1 MENQVP
7 THPLFTECDEV
18 VHIQMPTP
26 AALGNAR
33 QAVKDDKNLYRIVFL
48 QCAEL
53 VKISQAN
60 ETKGVDR
67 NVFVK
72 DDEVEATK
80 KIALEL
86 YSKGDLY
93 EISITVTGGSGP
105 KHLDIGLGCMMLAHE
120 IASPMFKDHVDARL
134 LEFAWNG
141 IGGWQS

>member
-1 MENQVP
+1 MEKTVTQQS
-7 THPLFTECDEV
+7 TEEV
-18 VHIQMPTP
+18 VIYNMPTP
-26 AALGNAR
+26 EALLNAR

-80 KIALEL
+80 RIGLEL
-86 YSKGDLY
+86 YTKGDLY
-93 EISITVTGGSGP
+93 EITLSSVSDNAKETY
-105 KHLDIGLGCMMLAHE
+105 LQLGLGCMMLAHE
-120 IASPMFKDHVDARL
+120 IASRMFKDDVDARL

>member
-1 MENQVP
+1 MEKTATQQS
-7 THPLFTECDEV
+7 TEEV
-18 VHIQMPTP
+18 VIYNMPTP
-26 AALGNAR
+26 EALLNAR
-33 QAVKDDKNLYRIVFL
+33 QAVKDDDTLYRIVFL

-80 KIALEL
+80 RIGLEL
-86 YSKGDLY
+86 YTKGDLY
-93 EISITVTGGSGP
+93 EITLSSVSDNAKETY
-105 KHLDIGLGCMMLAHE
+105 LQLGLGCMMLAHE
-120 IASPMFKDHVDARL
+120 IASRMFKDDVDARL

>member
-1 MENQVP
+1 VEKETP
-7 THPLFTECDEV
+7 IHPLFTDGV
-18 VHIQMPTP
+18 AIFNAPTP
-26 AALGNAR
+26 EALLNAR
-33 QAVKDDKNLYRIVFL
+33 QAVKDDDTLYRIVFL

-80 KIALEL
+80 RIGLEL

-93 EISITVTGGSGP
+93 EITISSVSDNA
-105 KHLDIGLGCMMLAHE
+105 KEVHLQLGLGCMMLAHE
-120 IASPMFKDHVDARL
+120 IARRMFKEDVDARL

>member
-1 MENQVP
+1 MEKTATQQS
-7 THPLFTECDEV
+7 TEEV
-18 VHIQMPTP
+18 VIYNMPTP
-26 AALGNAR
+26 EALLNAR

-80 KIALEL
+80 RIGLEL
-86 YSKGDLY
+86 YTKGDLY
-93 EISITVTGGSGP
+93 EITLSSVSDNAKETY
-105 KHLDIGLGCMMLAHE
+105 LQLGLGCMMLAHE
-120 IASPMFKDHVDARL
+120 IASRMFKDDVDARL

>member
-1 MENQVP
+1 MEKTATQQS
-7 THPLFTECDEV
+7 TEEV
-18 VHIQMPTP
+18 VIYNMPTP
-26 AALGNAR
+26 EALLNAR
-33 QAVKDDKNLYRIVFL
+33 QAVKDDDTLYRIVFL

-80 KIALEL
+80 RIGLEL
-86 YSKGDLY
+86 YTKGDLY
-93 EISITVTGGSGP
+93 EITLSSVSDNAKETY
-105 KHLDIGLGCMMLAHE
+105 LQLGLGCMMLAHE
-120 IASPMFKDHVDARL
+120 IASRMFKDDVDARL

-141 IGGWQS
+141 IVGWQS

>member
-1 MENQVP
+1 MEKTATQQS
-7 THPLFTECDEV
+7 TEEV
-18 VHIQMPTP
+18 VIYNMPTP
-26 AALGNAR
+26 EALLNAR

-80 KIALEL
+80 RIALEL

-93 EISITVTGGSGP
+93 EIAITTVKNNG
-105 KHLDIGLGCMMLAHE
+105 KDAHLDIGLGCMMLAHE

>member
-1 MENQVP
+1 VEKTATQQS
-7 THPLFTECDEV
+7 TEEV
-18 VHIQMPTP
+18 VIYNMPTP
-26 AALGNAR
+26 EALLNAR
-33 QAVKDDKNLYRIVFL
+33 QAVKDDDTLYRIVFL

-80 KIALEL
+80 RIGLEL
-86 YSKGDLY
+86 YTKGDLY
-93 EISITVTGGSGP
+93 EITLSSVSDNAKETY
-105 KHLDIGLGCMMLAHE
+105 LQLGLGCMMLAHE
-120 IASPMFKDHVDARL
+120 IASRMFKDDVDARL

>member
-1 MENQVP
+1 MEKTATQQS
-7 THPLFTECDEV
+7 TEEV
-18 VHIQMPTP
+18 VIYNMPTP
-26 AALGNAR
+26 EALLNAR
-33 QAVKDDKNLYRIVFL
+33 QAVKDDDTLYRIVFL

-80 KIALEL
+80 RIGLEL
-86 YSKGDLY
+86 YTKGDLY
-93 EISITVTGGSGP
+93 EIALSSVSDNAKETY
-105 KHLDIGLGCMMLAHE
+105 LQLGLGCMMLAHE
-120 IASPMFKDHVDARL
+120 IASRMFKDDVDARL

>member
-1 MENQVP
+1 MEKTATQQS
-7 THPLFTECDEV
+7 TEEV
-18 VHIQMPTP
+18 VIYNMPTP
-26 AALGNAR
+26 EALLNAR
-33 QAVKDDKNLYRIVFL
+33 QAVKDDDTLYRIVFL

-80 KIALEL
+80 RIGLEL
-86 YSKGDLY
+86 YTKGELY
-93 EISITVTGGSGP
+93 EITLSSVSDNAKETY
-105 KHLDIGLGCMMLAHE
+105 LQLGLGCMMLAHE
-120 IASPMFKDHVDARL
+120 IASRMFKDDVDARL

>member
-1 MENQVP
+1 MEKTATQQS
-7 THPLFTECDEV
+7 TEEV
-18 VHIQMPTP
+18 VIYNMPTP
-26 AALGNAR
+26 EALLNAR
-33 QAVKDDKNLYRIVFL
+33 QAVKDDDTLYRIVFL

-80 KIALEL
+80 RIGLEL
-86 YSKGDLY
+86 YTKGDLY
-93 EISITVTGGSGP
+93 EITLSSVSDNAKETY
-105 KHLDIGLGCMMLAHE
+105 LQLGLGCMMLAHE
-120 IASPMFKDHVDARL
+120 IASRMFNDDEDARL

>member
-1 MENQVP
+1 MEKETP
-7 THPLFTECDEV
+7 IHPLFTDGV
-18 VHIQMPTP
+18 AIFNAPTP
-26 AALGNAR
+26 EALLNAR
-33 QAVKDDKNLYRIVFL
+33 QAVKDDDTLYRIVFL

-80 KIALEL
+80 RIGLEL
-86 YSKGDLY
+86 YTKGELY
-93 EISITVTGGSGP
+93 EITLSSVSDNAKETY
-105 KHLDIGLGCMMLAHE
+105 LQLGLGCMMLAHE
-120 IASPMFKDHVDARL
+120 IASRMFKDDVDARL

>member
-1 MENQVP
+1 MEKTATQQS
-7 THPLFTECDEV
+7 TEEV
-18 VHIQMPTP
+18 VIYNMPTP
-26 AALGNAR
+26 EALLNAR
-33 QAVKDDKNLYRIVFL
+33 QAVKDDDTLYRNVFL
-48 QCAEL
+48 ACAEL

-80 KIALEL
+80 RIALEL

-93 EISITVTGGSGP
+93 EIAITVTGNSGP

-120 IASPMFKDHVDARL
+120 IASRMFKDDVDARL